1 MPLLSYNNLRQVSAH
16 PSLSIPHDAQFQLPD
31 KVLQFGTGAL
41 LRGLPNYF
49 IEKAN
54 QKGIFNGRIVV
65 VKSTEN
71 GDVSSLQ
78 EQDNLYTL
86 SIRGIKNGQN
96 INENII
102 CSAIS
107 KIIHANAQWSDVLNS
122 AANPSIQ
129 IIISNTTE
137 AGLQY
142 IEETL
147 THEPS
152 VSFPGKLTQCLYHR
166 YVKLGHA
173 PESKIVVLPTE
184 LLTDNGF
191 ILKKIIEKLI
201 LFNDYPKSFGEWLN
215 EKVIF
220 SNTLVDRIVPGK
232 LSEEHQQ
239 MLLEKYG
246 YTDSN
251 AIMCEPYALWA
262 IEGGQEVRDLL
273 SFSSVN
279 EEIKIV
285 PDISQFKELKLRIL
299 NGSHTLLCA
308 KAIAEGFET
317 VYLAMSDPIF
327 RKYAEELIFDEIIP
341 SLPAEIKKEDKL
353 SFAKDVI
360 DRFSNPNIE
369 HKWTS
374 IAVQYPM
381 KLTIRVLPLLKSYLQ
396 TTGISPTKMV
406 ECIREVLHFLL
417 NNEDT
422 PMDNISKTAITKI
435 NLSSSSTEEKVKLL
449 LKEESI
455 WGEGFYILWLDAE
468 AVSSKKEHQF

>member
-1 MPLLSYNNLRQVSAH
+1 MPLLSLKNLRQVSVH

-31 KVLQFGTGAL
+31 KVLQFGTGVL
-41 LRGLPNYF
+41 LRGLPDYF

-54 QKGIFNGRIVV
+54 QKGVFNGRIVV
-65 VKSTEN
+65 VKSTET

-86 SIRGIKNGQN
+86 NIRGIKNGQN
-96 INENII
+96 VDENII

-107 KIIHANAQWSDVLNS
+107 KILHVNTQWSDVLNS

-129 IIISNTTE
+129 IIISNSTE

-142 IEETL
+142 VEEKL
-147 THEPS
+147 TPEPS
-152 VSFPGKLTQCLYHR
+152 ISFPGKLTQCLYHR

-184 LLTDNGF
+184 LLTDNGI
-191 ILKKIIEKLI
+191 ILKNIIEKLI
-201 LFNDYPKSFGEWLN
+201 HFNDYPKSFGDWIN

-262 IEGGQEVRDLL
+262 IEGGQEVHDLL
-273 SFSSVN
+273 TFSSAN
-279 EEIKIV
+279 DEIKIV

-308 KAIAEGFET
+308 KAIAAGFET
-317 VYLAMSDPIF
+317 VYMAMNDPIF
-327 RKYAEELIFDEIIP
+327 RKYAEELIFEEIIP
-341 SLPAEIKKEDKL
+341 SLPKEIKKEDKL

-381 KLTIRVLPLLKSYLQ
+381 KLTIRVLPLLKSYRQ

-406 ECIREVLHFLL
+406 ECIKEILRFLL

-422 PMDNISKTAITKI
+422 PMDNISKAAITKI
-435 NLSSSSTEEKVKLL
+435 NLSSISTEEKVKLL
-449 LKEESI
+449 QKEESI
-455 WGEGFYILWLDAE
+455 WGENFNVL
-468 AVSSKKEHQF
+468 

>member
-1 MPLLSYNNLRQVSAH
+1 MPLLSLSHIEQILEH
-16 PSLSIPHDAQFQLPD
+16 PSLSIPHDAQFELPD
-31 KVLQFGTGAL
+31 KVLQFGTGVL
-41 LRGLPNYF
+41 LRGLPDYF

-54 QKGIFNGRIVV
+54 QKGVFNGRIVV

-71 GDVSSLQ
+71 GDISSFQ

-107 KIIHANAQWSDVLNS
+107 KILHANTQWSEVLHS
-122 AANPSIQ
+122 AANPNIQ

-137 AGLQY
+137 AGLHY
-142 IEETL
+142 LEEKL

-152 VSFPGKLTQCLYHR
+152 ISFPGKLTQCLYHR
-166 YVKLGHA
+166 YIKLGNA

-191 ILKKIIEKLI
+191 ILKHIIEKLI
-201 LFNDYPKSFGEWLN
+201 HFNDYPKSFGEWVN
-215 EKVIF
+215 QMVIF
-220 SNTLVDRIVPGK
+220 SNTLVDRIVPGR
-232 LSEEHQQ
+232 LSNEDQQ
-239 MLLEKYG
+239 ILFEKYG

-262 IEGGQEVRDLL
+262 IEGGQEVHDLL
-273 SFSSVN
+273 TFSTVN

-308 KAIAEGFET
+308 KAITEGFET
-317 VYLAMSDPIF
+317 VFLAMSNPIF
-327 RKYAEELIFDEIIP
+327 RKYAEELIFEEIIP

-381 KLTIRVLPLLKSYLQ
+381 KLTIRVLPLLKSYIQ
-396 TTGISPTKMV
+396 TTGVSPTKMV
-406 ECIREVLHFLL
+406 ECIKEVLHFLL
-417 NNEDT
+417 SNENT
-422 PMDNISKTAITKI
+422 SMDDISKAAINKI
-435 NLSSSSTEEKVKLL
+435 NLSSSSKEEKVKLL
-449 LKEESI
+449 LKEKTI
-455 WGEGFYILWLDAE
+455 WGEDFTQWI
-468 AVSSKKEHQF
+468 KF

>member
-1 MPLLSYNNLRQVSAH
+1 MPLLSLKNVRQVSVH
-16 PSLSIPHDAQFQLPD
+16 PSLSIPRDAQFQLPD
-31 KVLQFGTGAL
+31 KVLQFGTGVL
-41 LRGLPNYF
+41 LRGLPDYF

-54 QKGIFNGRIVV
+54 QKGVFNGRIVV
-65 VKSTEN
+65 VKSTDS
-71 GDVSSLQ
+71 GDVSSFQ

-96 INENII
+96 IDEDII

-107 KIIHANAQWSDVLNS
+107 KILHANSEWSDVLNY

-142 IEETL
+142 VEEKL

-152 VSFPGKLTQCLYHR
+152 ISFPGKLTQCLYHR

-184 LLTDNGF
+184 LLTDNGI
-191 ILKKIIEKLI
+191 ILKNIIEKLI
-201 LFNDYPKSFGEWLN
+201 HFNDYPKSFGDWIN

-232 LSEEHQQ
+232 LSNEAQQ
-239 MLLEKYG
+239 ILFEKYG

-262 IEGGQEVRDLL
+262 IEGGQEVHHLL
-273 SFSSVN
+273 TFSSAN
-279 EEIKIV
+279 DEIKIV

-327 RKYAEELIFDEIIP
+327 KKYAEELIFEEILP
-341 SLPAEIKKEDKL
+341 SLPKDIKNEDKL

-381 KLTIRVLPLLKSYLQ
+381 KLTIRVLPLLKSYIL
-396 TTGISPTKMV
+396 TTGFYPTKMV
-406 ECIREVLHFLL
+406 ECIKEALYFLL

-422 PMDNISKTAITKI
+422 QMDDISKAAINEI

-449 LKEESI
+449 LQQETI
-455 WGEGFYILWLDAE
+455 WGEDFTQWI
-468 AVSSKKEHQF
+468 KF

>member
-1 MPLLSYNNLRQVSAH
+1 
-16 PSLSIPHDAQFQLPD
+16 
-31 KVLQFGTGAL
+31 
-41 LRGLPNYF
+41 LRGLPDYF

-65 VKSTEN
+65 VKSTGN
-71 GDVSSLQ
+71 GDVSSFQ

-107 KIIHANAQWSDVLNS
+107 KILHANTQWSEVLHS
-122 AANPSIQ
+122 AANPRIQ

-137 AGLQY
+137 TGLQY
-142 IEETL
+142 VEEKL

-152 VSFPGKLTQCLYHR
+152 ISFPGKLTQCLYHR
-166 YVKLGHA
+166 YIKLGHA

-191 ILKKIIEKLI
+191 ILKSIIEKLI
-201 LFNDYPKSFGEWLN
+201 LFNDYPKSFGEWVN
-215 EKVIF
+215 QKVIF
-220 SNTLVDRIVPGK
+220 CNTLVDRIVPGR
-232 LSEEHQQ
+232 LSNEDQQ
-239 MLLEKYG
+239 VLLEKYG

-262 IEGGQEVRDLL
+262 IEGGQEVHDLL
-273 SFSSVN
+273 TFSTVN

-308 KAIAEGFET
+308 KAITEGFDT

-327 RKYAEELIFDEIIP
+327 RKYAEELIFEEIIP

-381 KLTIRVLPLLKSYLQ
+381 KLTIRVLPLLKSYIQ
-396 TTGISPTKMV
+396 ATGVSPTKMV
-406 ECIREVLHFLL
+406 ECIKEVLHFLL
-417 NNEDT
+417 SNENT
-422 PMDNISKTAITKI
+422 SMDDISKDAINKI
-435 NLSSSSTEEKVKLL
+435 NLSSSSTEEKVKNL
-449 LKEESI
+449 LKDKTI
-455 WGEGFYILWLDAE
+455 WGEDFTQWI
-468 AVSSKKEHQF
+468 KF

>member
-1 MPLLSYNNLRQVSAH
+1 MSVLSVASLKDIKKN
-16 PSLSIPHDAQFQLPD
+16 PTLSIPQSAQFQLSE
-31 KVLQFGTGAL
+31 KVLQFGTGVL
-41 LRGLPNYF
+41 LRGLTDYF

-54 QKGIFNGRIVV
+54 NQGVFNGRIVV

-71 GDVSSLQ
+71 GDISAF
-78 EQDNLYTL
+78 ENQDYLYTL
-86 SIRGIKNGQN
+86 QIRGIKNGE
-96 INENII
+96 IVEEDMI

-107 KIIHANAQWSDVLNS
+107 KILHANTQWSDVLS
-122 AANPSIQ
+122 YAANPSIQ

-142 IEETL
+142 VEEKL

-152 VSFPGKLTQCLYHR
+152 ISFPGKLTQCLYHR

-184 LLTDNGF
+184 LLTDNGI

-201 LFNDYPKSFGEWLN
+201 HFNDYPKSFGDWVN
-215 EKVIF
+215 QKVIF

-232 LSEEHQQ
+232 LSDEQQ
-239 MLLEKYG
+239 QILFEKYG
-246 YTDSN
+246 YTDLN

-262 IEGGQEVRDLL
+262 IEGGQEVHDLL
-273 SFSSVN
+273 TFSTVN

-327 RKYAEELIFDEIIP
+327 KKYAEELIFEEIIP
-341 SLPAEIKKEDKL
+341 SLSEEIKREDKL
-353 SFAKDVI
+353 AFARDVI
-360 DRFSNPNIE
+360 DRFSNGNIE
-369 HKWTS
+369 HKWKS

-381 KLTIRVLPLLKSYLQ
+381 KLIIRILPLLKSYIKAKGKTPMKMEACIHEIMRFLVSKEEIQ
-396 TTGISPTKMV
+396 MDEISKLAIQQIHLKGISA
-406 ECIREVLHFLL
+406 
-417 NNEDT
+417 NE
-422 PMDNISKTAITKI
+422 KIT
-435 NLSSSSTEEKVKLL
+435 LL
-449 LKEESI
+449 LKEEII
-455 WGEGFYILWLDAE
+455 WGDDLTKWI
-468 AVSSKKEHQF
+468 KI

>member
-1 MPLLSYNNLRQVSAH
+1 MPILSLSHIKQVSAD

-31 KVLQFGTGAL
+31 KVLQFGTGVL
-41 LRGLPNYF
+41 LRGLPDYF

-54 QKGIFNGRIVV
+54 QKGIFNGRIIV
-65 VKSTEN
+65 VKSTGN
-71 GDVSSLQ
+71 GDVSSFQ

-107 KIIHANAQWSDVLNS
+107 KILQANTQWSDILNY

-142 IEETL
+142 VEEKL

-152 VSFPGKLTQCLYHR
+152 LSFPGKLTQCLYHR
-166 YVKLGHA
+166 YIKLGHA

-191 ILKKIIEKLI
+191 ILKSIIEKLI
-201 LFNDYPKSFGEWLN
+201 HFNNYPISFGEWIN
-215 EKVIF
+215 QKVIF
-220 SNTLVDRIVPGK
+220 CNTLVDRIVPGK
-232 LSEEHQQ
+232 LSNEHQQ
-239 MLLEKYG
+239 ILLEKYG

-262 IEGGQEVRDLL
+262 IESGQEVNELL
-273 SFSSVN
+273 TFSTVN

-317 VYLAMSDPIF
+317 VFLAMNNPMF
-327 RKYAEELIFDEIIP
+327 RKYAEELIFEEIIP
-341 SLPAEIKKEDKL
+341 SLPAEIKNEDKV

-360 DRFSNPNIE
+360 DRFSNPNIA

-381 KLTIRVLPLLKSYLQ
+381 KLNFRVLPLLKSYTQ
-396 TTGISPTKMV
+396 TTGISPKKMV
-406 ECIREVLHFLL
+406 ECIKEVLHFLL

-422 PMDNISKTAITKI
+422 PMDDISKAAIKKI
-435 NLSSSSTEEKVKLL
+435 NLSSSSIEEKVKLL
-449 LKEESI
+449 LQQETI
-455 WGEGFYILWLDAE
+455 WGEDFYVL
-468 AVSSKKEHQF
+468 

>member
-1 MPLLSYNNLRQVSAH
+1 MPLLSLSHIKQVSAH

-31 KVLQFGTGAL
+31 KVLQFGTGVL
-41 LRGLPNYF
+41 LRGLPDYF

-65 VKSTEN
+65 VKSTGN
-71 GDVSSLQ
+71 GDVSSFQ

-96 INENII
+96 VNENII

-107 KIIHANAQWSDVLNS
+107 KILHANTQWSDVLNS
-122 AANPSIQ
+122 AADPSIQ

-142 IEETL
+142 VEEKL
-147 THEPS
+147 THVPS
-152 VSFPGKLTQCLYHR
+152 LSFPGKLTQCLYHR
-166 YVKLGHA
+166 FIKLGHA

-191 ILKKIIEKLI
+191 LLKQIIEKLI
-201 LFNDYPKSFGEWLN
+201 HFNDYPKSFGEWVN
-215 EKVIF
+215 QKVIF
-220 SNTLVDRIVPGK
+220 CNTLVDRIVPGK
-232 LSEEHQQ
+232 LSNEHQQ
-239 MLLEKYG
+239 ILLEKYG

-317 VYLAMSDPIF
+317 VFLAMSNPIF
-327 RKYAEELIFDEIIP
+327 RKYAEELIFEEIIP

-381 KLTIRVLPLLKSYLQ
+381 KLTIRVLPLLKLYAQ
-396 TTGISPTKMV
+396 NTGVSPTKMV
-406 ECIREVLHFLL
+406 ECIKEVLHFLL
-417 NNEDT
+417 SNENT
-422 PMDNISKTAITKI
+422 PMDDISKAAINKI
-435 NLSSSSTEEKVKLL
+435 NLSSSSTEEKVKNL
-449 LKEESI
+449 LKEKTM
-455 WGEGFYILWLDAE
+455 WGEDLTQWIKF
-468 AVSSKKEHQF
+468 

>member
-1 MPLLSYNNLRQVSAH
+1 MPLLSLSHIKQVSAH

-31 KVLQFGTGAL
+31 KVLQFGTGVL
-41 LRGLPNYF
+41 LRGLPDYF

-65 VKSTEN
+65 VKSTVN
-71 GDVSSLQ
+71 GDVSSFQ

-96 INENII
+96 VNENII

-107 KIIHANAQWSDVLNS
+107 KILHANTQWSDVLNS
-122 AANPSIQ
+122 AADPSIQ

-142 IEETL
+142 VEEKL
-147 THEPS
+147 THVPS
-152 VSFPGKLTQCLYHR
+152 LSFPGKLTQCLYHR
-166 YVKLGHA
+166 FIKLGHA

-191 ILKKIIEKLI
+191 LLKQIIEKLI
-201 LFNDYPKSFGEWLN
+201 HFNDYPKSFGEWVN
-215 EKVIF
+215 QKVIF
-220 SNTLVDRIVPGK
+220 CNTLVDRIVPGK
-232 LSEEHQQ
+232 LSNEHQQ
-239 MLLEKYG
+239 ILLEKYG

-317 VYLAMSDPIF
+317 VFLAMSNPIF
-327 RKYAEELIFDEIIP
+327 RKYAEELIFEEIIP

-381 KLTIRVLPLLKSYLQ
+381 KLTIRVLPLLKLYAQ
-396 TTGISPTKMV
+396 NTGVSPTKMV
-406 ECIREVLHFLL
+406 ECIKEVLHFLL
-417 NNEDT
+417 SNENT
-422 PMDNISKTAITKI
+422 PMDDISKAAINKI
-435 NLSSSSTEEKVKLL
+435 NLSSSSTEEKVKNLL
-449 LKEESI
+449 MEKTM
-455 WGEGFYILWLDAE
+455 WGEDFTQWI
-468 AVSSKKEHQF
+468 KF

>member
-1 MPLLSYNNLRQVSAH
+1 MPLLSLKNVRQVSVH

-31 KVLQFGTGAL
+31 KVLQFGTGVL
-41 LRGLPNYF
+41 LRGLPDYF

-54 QKGIFNGRIVV
+54 QKGVFNGRIVV
-65 VKSTEN
+65 VKSTDT
-71 GDVSSLQ
+71 GDVSSFQ

-96 INENII
+96 IDKDII

-107 KIIHANAQWSDVLNS
+107 KIILANTHWSEVLNY

-137 AGLQY
+137 AGLRY
-142 IEETL
+142 IEEKL

-152 VSFPGKLTQCLYHR
+152 ISFPGKLTQCLYHR
-166 YVKLGHA
+166 YVKLGHS

-184 LLTDNGF
+184 LLTDNGI

-201 LFNDYPKSFGEWLN
+201 HFNDYPRSFGDWIN

-220 SNTLVDRIVPGK
+220 CNTLVDRIVPGK
-232 LSEEHQQ
+232 LSNEAQQ
-239 MLLEKYG
+239 ILFEKYG

-262 IEGGQEVRDLL
+262 IEGGQEVHDLL
-273 SFSSVN
+273 TFSGAN
-279 EEIKIV
+279 DEIKIV

-327 RKYAEELIFDEIIP
+327 RNYAEELIFEEILP
-341 SLPAEIKKEDKL
+341 SLPKDIKKEDKL

-381 KLTIRVLPLLKSYLQ
+381 KLTIRVLPLLKSYRQ
-396 TTGISPTKMV
+396 TAGISPTKMV
-406 ECIREVLHFLL
+406 ECIKEALYFLL

-422 PMDNISKTAITKI
+422 QMDDISKAAIKKI
-435 NLSSSSTEEKVKLL
+435 NLSSSSIEEKVKLL
-449 LKEESI
+449 LQQETI
-455 WGEGFYILWLDAE
+455 WGEDFYVL
-468 AVSSKKEHQF
+468 

>member
-1 MPLLSYNNLRQVSAH
+1 MPILSLSHIKQVSAD
-16 PSLSIPHDAQFQLPD
+16 PYLSIPHDAQFQLPD
-31 KVLQFGTGAL
+31 KVLQFGTGVL
-41 LRGLPNYF
+41 LRGLPDYF

-65 VKSTEN
+65 VKSTGN
-71 GDVSSLQ
+71 GDVSSFQ

-107 KIIHANAQWSDVLNS
+107 KILQANTQWSDILNY

-142 IEETL
+142 VEEKL

-152 VSFPGKLTQCLYHR
+152 LSFPGKLTQCLYHR
-166 YVKLGHA
+166 YIKLGHA

-191 ILKKIIEKLI
+191 ILKSIIEKLI
-201 LFNDYPKSFGEWLN
+201 HFNNYPISFGEWIN
-215 EKVIF
+215 QKVIF
-220 SNTLVDRIVPGK
+220 CNTLVDRIVPGK
-232 LSEEHQQ
+232 LSNEHQQ
-239 MLLEKYG
+239 ILLEKYG

-262 IEGGQEVRDLL
+262 IEGGQEVNELL
-273 SFSSVN
+273 TFSTVN

-317 VYLAMSDPIF
+317 VFLAMNNPMF
-327 RKYAEELIFDEIIP
+327 RKYAEELIFEEIIP
-341 SLPAEIKKEDKL
+341 SLPAVIKNENKV

-360 DRFSNPNIE
+360 DRFSNPNIA

-381 KLTIRVLPLLKSYLQ
+381 KLNIRVLPLLKSYIQ
-396 TTGISPTKMV
+396 TTGISPKKMV
-406 ECIREVLHFLL
+406 ECIKEVLHFLL

-422 PMDNISKTAITKI
+422 PMDDISKAAINKI
-435 NLSSSSTEEKVKLL
+435 NLSSFSMEEKVKLL
-449 LKEESI
+449 VKEEMI
-455 WGEGFYILWLDAE
+455 WGEDLTQWIEF
-468 AVSSKKEHQF
+468 

>member
-1 MPLLSYNNLRQVSAH
+1 MPLLSLKNVRQVSVH
-16 PSLSIPHDAQFQLPD
+16 PSLSIPRDAQFQLPD
-31 KVLQFGTGAL
+31 KVLQFGTGVL
-41 LRGLPNYF
+41 LRGLPDYF

-54 QKGIFNGRIVV
+54 QKGVFNGRIVV
-65 VKSTEN
+65 VKSTDS
-71 GDVSSLQ
+71 GDVSSFQ

-96 INENII
+96 IDEDII

-107 KIIHANAQWSDVLNS
+107 KILHANSEWSDVLNY

-142 IEETL
+142 VEEKL

-152 VSFPGKLTQCLYHR
+152 ISFPGKLTQCLYHR

-173 PESKIVVLPTE
+173 PESKIVILPTE
-184 LLTDNGF
+184 LLTDNGI

-201 LFNDYPKSFGEWLN
+201 HFNDYPKSFGDWIN

-232 LSEEHQQ
+232 LSNEAQQ
-239 MLLEKYG
+239 ILFEKYG

-262 IEGGQEVRDLL
+262 IEGGQEVHDLL
-273 SFSSVN
+273 TFSTAN
-279 EEIKIV
+279 DEIKIV

-327 RKYAEELIFDEIIP
+327 KRYAEELIFEEILP
-341 SLPAEIKKEDKL
+341 SLPKDIKNEDKL

-381 KLTIRVLPLLKSYLQ
+381 KLTIRVLPLLKSYRQ
-396 TTGISPTKMV
+396 ATGISPTKMV
-406 ECIREVLHFLL
+406 ECIKEALYFLL

-422 PMDNISKTAITKI
+422 PMDDISKAAINEI
-435 NLSSSSTEEKVKLL
+435 NLSSSSTEEKVKFLL
-449 LKEESI
+449 QQESI
-455 WGEGFYILWLDAE
+455 WGEDFTQWI
-468 AVSSKKEHQF
+468 KF

>member
-1 MPLLSYNNLRQVSAH
+1 MPHLSLSHIKQVSAH

-31 KVLQFGTGAL
+31 KVLQFGTGVL
-41 LRGLPNYF
+41 LRGLPDCF

-65 VKSTEN
+65 VKSTGN
-71 GDVSSLQ
+71 GDVSSFQ

-96 INENII
+96 VNENII

-107 KIIHANAQWSDVLNS
+107 KILHANTQWSDVLNS
-122 AANPSIQ
+122 AADPSIQ

-142 IEETL
+142 VEEKL
-147 THEPS
+147 THVPS
-152 VSFPGKLTQCLYHR
+152 LSFPGKLTQCLYHR
-166 YVKLGHA
+166 FIKLGHA

-191 ILKKIIEKLI
+191 LLKHIIEKLI
-201 LFNDYPKSFGEWLN
+201 HFNDYPKSFGEWVN
-215 EKVIF
+215 QKVIF
-220 SNTLVDRIVPGK
+220 CNTLVDRIVPGK
-232 LSEEHQQ
+232 LSNEHQQ
-239 MLLEKYG
+239 ILLEKYG

-273 SFSSVN
+273 SFSTVN

-317 VYLAMSDPIF
+317 VFLAMSNPIF
-327 RKYAEELIFDEIIP
+327 RKYAEELIFEEIIP

-381 KLTIRVLPLLKSYLQ
+381 KLTIRVLPLLKLYAQ
-396 TTGISPTKMV
+396 NTGVSPTKMV
-406 ECIREVLHFLL
+406 ECIKEVLHFLL
-417 NNEDT
+417 SNENT
-422 PMDNISKTAITKI
+422 PMDDISKAAINKI
-435 NLSSSSTEEKVKLL
+435 NLSSSSTEEKVKNL
-449 LKEESI
+449 LKEKTM
-455 WGEGFYILWLDAE
+455 WGEDLTQWIKF
-468 AVSSKKEHQF
+468 

>member
-1 MPLLSYNNLRQVSAH
+1 MSLLSLKNVRQVSVH
-16 PSLSIPHDAQFQLPD
+16 PSLSIPLDAQFQLPD
-31 KVLQFGTGAL
+31 KVLQFGTGVL
-41 LRGLPNYF
+41 LRGLPDYF

-54 QKGIFNGRIVV
+54 QKGVFNGRIVV
-65 VKSTEN
+65 VKSTET
-71 GDVSSLQ
+71 GDVSSFQ

-96 INENII
+96 IDEDII

-107 KIIHANAQWSDVLNS
+107 KILHANSEWSDVLNY

-142 IEETL
+142 VEEKL

-152 VSFPGKLTQCLYHR
+152 ISFPGKLTQCLYHR
-166 YVKLGHA
+166 YVKLGHSS
-173 PESKIVVLPTE
+173 ESKIVILPTE
-184 LLTDNGF
+184 LLTDNGI

-201 LFNDYPKSFGEWLN
+201 HFNDYPKSFGEWVN

-232 LSEEHQQ
+232 LSNEAQQ
-239 MLLEKYG
+239 ILFEKYG

-262 IEGGQEVRDLL
+262 IEGGQEVHDLL
-273 SFSSVN
+273 TFSSAN
-279 EEIKIV
+279 DEIKIV

-317 VYLAMSDPIF
+317 VYLAMSDRIF
-327 RKYAEELIFDEIIP
+327 RKYAEELIFEEIIP
-341 SLPAEIKKEDKL
+341 SLSKDIKKEDKL
-353 SFAKDVI
+353 SFARDVI

-381 KLTIRVLPLLKSYLQ
+381 KLTIRVLPLLKSYRQ

-406 ECIREVLHFLL
+406 ECIKEVLRFLL

-422 PMDNISKTAITKI
+422 PMDDISKATINKI
-435 NLSSSSTEEKVKLL
+435 NLSSSLTEEKVKLL
-449 LKEESI
+449 LQQESI
-455 WGEGFYILWLDAE
+455 WGEDFTQWIT
-468 AVSSKKEHQF
+468 F

>member
-1 MPLLSYNNLRQVSAH
+1 MPLLSLKNVRQVSVH
-16 PSLSIPHDAQFQLPD
+16 PSLSIPRDAQFQLPD
-31 KVLQFGTGAL
+31 KVLQFGTGVL
-41 LRGLPNYF
+41 LRGLPDYF

-54 QKGIFNGRIVV
+54 QKGVFNGRIVV
-65 VKSTEN
+65 VKSTDS
-71 GDVSSLQ
+71 GDVSSFQ

-96 INENII
+96 IDEDII

-107 KIIHANAQWSDVLNS
+107 KILHANSEWSDVLNY

-142 IEETL
+142 VEEKL

-152 VSFPGKLTQCLYHR
+152 ISFPGKLTQCLYHR

-184 LLTDNGF
+184 LLTNNGI
-191 ILKKIIEKLI
+191 ILKNIIEKLI
-201 LFNDYPKSFGEWLN
+201 HFNDYPKSFGDWIN

-232 LSEEHQQ
+232 LSNEAQQ
-239 MLLEKYG
+239 ILFEKYG

-262 IEGGQEVRDLL
+262 IEGGQEVHDLL
-273 SFSSVN
+273 TFSTAN
-279 EEIKIV
+279 DEIKIV

-327 RKYAEELIFDEIIP
+327 KRYAEELIFEEILP
-341 SLPAEIKKEDKL
+341 SLPKDIKNEDKL

-374 IAVQYPM
+374 IAAQYPM
-381 KLTIRVLPLLKSYLQ
+381 KLTIRVLPLLKSYRQ
-396 TTGISPTKMV
+396 ATGISPTKMV
-406 ECIREVLHFLL
+406 ECIKEALYFLL

-422 PMDNISKTAITKI
+422 PMDDISKAAINKI

-449 LKEESI
+449 LQQESI
-455 WGEGFYILWLDAE
+455 WGEDFYVL
-468 AVSSKKEHQF
+468 

>member
-1 MPLLSYNNLRQVSAH
+1 MPLLSFSHIKQVSAH

-31 KVLQFGTGAL
+31 KVLQFGTGVL
-41 LRGLPNYF
+41 LRGLPDYF

-65 VKSTEN
+65 VKSTGN
-71 GDVSSLQ
+71 GDVSSFQ

-96 INENII
+96 VNENII

-107 KIIHANAQWSDVLNS
+107 KILHANTQWSDVLNS
-122 AANPSIQ
+122 AADPSIQ

-142 IEETL
+142 VEEKL
-147 THEPS
+147 THVPS
-152 VSFPGKLTQCLYHR
+152 LSFPGKLTQCLYHR
-166 YVKLGHA
+166 FIKLGHA

-191 ILKKIIEKLI
+191 LLKHIIEKLI
-201 LFNDYPKSFGEWLN
+201 HFNDYPKSFGEWVN
-215 EKVIF
+215 QKVIF
-220 SNTLVDRIVPGK
+220 CNTLVDRIVPGK
-232 LSEEHQQ
+232 LSNEDQQ
-239 MLLEKYG
+239 IHLEKYG
-246 YTDSN
+246 YTDPN

-262 IEGGQEVRDLL
+262 IEGGQEVHDLL
-273 SFSSVN
+273 TFSTVN

-317 VYLAMSDPIF
+317 VFLAMSNPIF
-327 RKYAEELIFDEIIP
+327 RKYAEELIFEEIIP
-341 SLPAEIKKEDKL
+341 SLPAEIKKADKL

-381 KLTIRVLPLLKSYLQ
+381 KLTIRVLPLLKSYAQ
-396 TTGISPTKMV
+396 NTDVSPTKMV
-406 ECIREVLHFLL
+406 ECIKEVLHFLL
-417 NNEDT
+417 SNENT
-422 PMDNISKTAITKI
+422 PMDDISKAAINKI
-435 NLSSSSTEEKVKLL
+435 NLLSSSTEEKVKNL
-449 LKEESI
+449 LKEKTI
-455 WGEGFYILWLDAE
+455 WGEDFTQWI
-468 AVSSKKEHQF
+468 KF

>member
-1 MPLLSYNNLRQVSAH
+1 MPLLSLSHIEQILVH

-31 KVLQFGTGAL
+31 KVLQFGTGVL
-41 LRGLPNYF
+41 LRGLPDYF

-54 QKGIFNGRIVV
+54 QKGTFNGRIVV

-71 GDVSSLQ
+71 GDISSFQ

-107 KIIHANAQWSDVLNS
+107 KILHANTQWSEVLHS
-122 AANPSIQ
+122 AANPRIQ

-142 IEETL
+142 VEEKL

-152 VSFPGKLTQCLYHR
+152 ISFPGKLTQCLYHR
-166 YVKLGHA
+166 YIKLGHA

-191 ILKKIIEKLI
+191 ILKSIIEKLI
-201 LFNDYPKSFGEWLN
+201 LFNDYPKSFGEWVN
-215 EKVIF
+215 QKVIF
-220 SNTLVDRIVPGK
+220 SNTLVDRIVPGR
-232 LSEEHQQ
+232 LSNEDQQ
-239 MLLEKYG
+239 VLLEKYG

-262 IEGGQEVRDLL
+262 IEGGQEVHDLL
-273 SFSSVN
+273 TFSAVN

-308 KAIAEGFET
+308 KAITEGFDT

-327 RKYAEELIFDEIIP
+327 RKYAEELIFEEIIP
-341 SLPAEIKKEDKL
+341 SLPSEIKKEDKL

-381 KLTIRVLPLLKSYLQ
+381 KLTIRVLPLLKSYIQ
-396 TTGISPTKMV
+396 TTGVSPTKMV
-406 ECIREVLHFLL
+406 ECIKEVLHFLL
-417 NNEDT
+417 NNENT
-422 PMDNISKTAITKI
+422 PLDDISKAAINKI
-435 NLSSSSTEEKVKLL
+435 NLPSSSTEEKVKLL
-449 LKEESI
+449 LKDKTI
-455 WGEGFYILWLDAE
+455 WGEELSQWIKF
-468 AVSSKKEHQF
+468 

>member
-1 MPLLSYNNLRQVSAH
+1 MPLLSLKNVRQVSVH
-16 PSLSIPHDAQFQLPD
+16 PSLSIPHEAQFQLPD
-31 KVLQFGTGAL
+31 KVLQFGTGVL
-41 LRGLPNYF
+41 LRGLPDYF

-54 QKGIFNGRIVV
+54 QKGVFNGRIVV
-65 VKSTEN
+65 VKSTDN

-78 EQDNLYTL
+78 KQDNLYTL
-86 SIRGIKNGQN
+86 SIRGIKNGQ
-96 INENII
+96 IVNEHII

-107 KIIHANAQWSDVLNS
+107 KILHANSQWSDVLNY
-122 AANPSIQ
+122 AANPGIQ
-129 IIISNTTE
+129 VIISNTTE

-142 IEETL
+142 IEEKL

-152 VSFPGKLTQCLYHR
+152 ISFPGKLTQCLYHR
-166 YVKLGHA
+166 YIKLGHA

-201 LFNDYPKSFGEWLN
+201 HFNDYPKSFGEWLN

-232 LSEEHQQ
+232 LSDEQKQ
-239 MLLEKYG
+239 NLLEKYG
-246 YTDSN
+246 YTDSH

-273 SFSSVN
+273 TFSSVN

-341 SLPAEIKKEDKL
+341 SLPAEIKKDDKL
-353 SFAKDVI
+353 SFAKDVL
-360 DRFSNPNIE
+360 DRFSNQNIA

-374 IAVQYPM
+374 IAVHYPM
-381 KLTIRVLPLLKSYLQ
+381 KLTIRVLPLLKSY
-396 TTGISPTKMV
+396 THTMGNPPSKMV
-406 ECIREVLHFLL
+406 ECINEILYFLL

-422 PMDNISKTAITKI
+422 QMDDISKAAINKI
-435 NLSSSSTEEKVKLL
+435 KMSPPSVEEKVTLL
-449 LKEESI
+449 LKEETI
-455 WGEGFYILWLDAE
+455 WGEDLTPWIKF
-468 AVSSKKEHQF
+468 

>member
-1 MPLLSYNNLRQVSAH
+1 MPVLSLSHIEQISAH
-16 PSLSIPHDAQFQLPD
+16 PSLSIPHNAQFQLPD
-31 KVLQFGTGAL
+31 KVLQFGTGVL
-41 LRGLPNYF
+41 LRGLPDYF

-54 QKGIFNGRIVV
+54 QKGVFNGRIVV

-71 GDVSSLQ
+71 GDISSFQ

-107 KIIHANAQWSDVLNS
+107 KILHANTQWSEVLHS

-142 IEETL
+142 VEEKL

-152 VSFPGKLTQCLYHR
+152 ISFPGKLTQCLYHR
-166 YVKLGHA
+166 YIKLGHA

-191 ILKKIIEKLI
+191 LLKSIIEKLI
-201 LFNDYPKSFGEWLN
+201 HFNNYPKSFGEWIN
-215 EKVIF
+215 QKVIF
-220 SNTLVDRIVPGK
+220 CNTLVDRIVPGK
-232 LSEEHQQ
+232 LSNEHQQ
-239 MLLEKYG
+239 ILLEKYG

-262 IEGGQEVRDLL
+262 IEGGQEVHDLL
-273 SFSSVN
+273 TFSTVN

-308 KAIAEGFET
+308 KAITEGFDT

-327 RKYAEELIFDEIIP
+327 RKYAEELIFEEIIP

-374 IAVQYPM
+374 VAVQYPM
-381 KLTIRVLPLLKSYLQ
+381 KLTIRVLPLLKSYIQ
-396 TTGISPTKMV
+396 TTGVYPTKMV
-406 ECIREVLHFLL
+406 ECIKEVLHFLL
-417 NNEDT
+417 KNE
-422 PMDNISKTAITKI
+422 NISMDDISKAAINKI
-435 NLSSSSTEEKVKLL
+435 NLSSSSTEEKVKNL
-449 LKEESI
+449 LKDKTI
-455 WGEGFYILWLDAE
+455 WGEDFTQWI
-468 AVSSKKEHQF
+468 KF

>member
-1 MPLLSYNNLRQVSAH
+1 MPLLSLKNVRQVPVH
-16 PSLSIPHDAQFQLPD
+16 PSLSIPRDAQFQLPD
-31 KVLQFGTGAL
+31 KVLQFGTGVL
-41 LRGLPNYF
+41 LRGLPDYF

-54 QKGIFNGRIVV
+54 QKGVFNGRIVV
-65 VKSTEN
+65 VKSTDS
-71 GDVSSLQ
+71 GDVSSFQ

-86 SIRGIKNGQN
+86 SIRGIKNGQK
-96 INENII
+96 IDENII

-107 KIIHANAQWSDVLNS
+107 KILHANSEWSDVLNY

-142 IEETL
+142 VEEKL

-152 VSFPGKLTQCLYHR
+152 ISFPGKLTQCLYHR

-184 LLTDNGF
+184 LLTDNGI
-191 ILKKIIEKLI
+191 ILKNIIEKLI
-201 LFNDYPKSFGEWLN
+201 HFNDYPKSFGDWIN

-232 LSEEHQQ
+232 LSSKAQQ
-239 MLLEKYG
+239 ILFEKYG

-262 IEGGQEVRDLL
+262 IEGGQEVHDLL
-273 SFSSVN
+273 TFSTAN
-279 EEIKIV
+279 DEIKIV

-317 VYLAMSDPIF
+317 VYLAMSDRIF
-327 RKYAEELIFDEIIP
+327 RKYAEELIFEEIIP
-341 SLPAEIKKEDKL
+341 SLSKDIKKEDKL
-353 SFAKDVI
+353 SFARDVI

-381 KLTIRVLPLLKSYLQ
+381 KLKIRVLPLLKSYRQ

-406 ECIREVLHFLL
+406 ECIKEILRFLL

-422 PMDNISKTAITKI
+422 PMDDISKATINKI
-435 NLSSSSTEEKVKLL
+435 NLSSSLTEEKVKFLL
-449 LKEESI
+449 QQESI
-455 WGEGFYILWLDAE
+455 WGEDFTQWIT
-468 AVSSKKEHQF
+468 F

>member
-1 MPLLSYNNLRQVSAH
+1 MPLLSLSHIKQVSAH

-31 KVLQFGTGAL
+31 KVLQFGTGVL
-41 LRGLPNYF
+41 LRGLPDYF

-65 VKSTEN
+65 VKSTVN
-71 GDVSSLQ
+71 GDVSSFQ

-96 INENII
+96 VNENII

-107 KIIHANAQWSDVLNS
+107 KILHANTQWSDVLNS
-122 AANPSIQ
+122 AADPSIQ

-142 IEETL
+142 VEEKL
-147 THEPS
+147 THVPS
-152 VSFPGKLTQCLYHR
+152 LSFPGKLTQCLYHR
-166 YVKLGHA
+166 FIKLGHA

-191 ILKKIIEKLI
+191 LLKQIIEKLI
-201 LFNDYPKSFGEWLN
+201 HFNDYPKSFGEWVN
-215 EKVIF
+215 QKVIF
-220 SNTLVDRIVPGK
+220 CNTLVDRIVPGK
-232 LSEEHQQ
+232 LSNEHQQ
-239 MLLEKYG
+239 ILLEKYG

-317 VYLAMSDPIF
+317 VFLAMSNPIF
-327 RKYAEELIFDEIIP
+327 RKYAEELIFEEIIP

-381 KLTIRVLPLLKSYLQ
+381 KLTIRVLPLLKLYAQ
-396 TTGISPTKMV
+396 NTGVSPTKMV
-406 ECIREVLHFLL
+406 ECIKEVLHFLL
-417 NNEDT
+417 SNENT
-422 PMDNISKTAITKI
+422 PMDDISKAAINKI
-435 NLSSSSTEEKVKLL
+435 NLSSSSTEEKVKNL
-449 LKEESI
+449 LKEKTM
-455 WGEGFYILWLDAE
+455 WGEDLTQWIKF
-468 AVSSKKEHQF
+468 

>member
-1 MPLLSYNNLRQVSAH
+1 
-16 PSLSIPHDAQFQLPD
+16 
-31 KVLQFGTGAL
+31 VLQFGTGVL
-41 LRGLPNYF
+41 LRGLPDYF

-65 VKSTEN
+65 VKSTGN
-71 GDVSSLQ
+71 GDVSSFQ

-107 KIIHANAQWSDVLNS
+107 KILHANTQWSEVLHS
-122 AANPSIQ
+122 AANPRIQ

-142 IEETL
+142 VDEKL

-152 VSFPGKLTQCLYHR
+152 ISFPGKLTQCLYHR
-166 YVKLGHA
+166 YIKLGHA

-191 ILKKIIEKLI
+191 ILKSIIEKLI
-201 LFNDYPKSFGEWLN
+201 LFNDYPKSFGEWVN
-215 EKVIF
+215 QKVIF
-220 SNTLVDRIVPGK
+220 CNTLVDRIVPGR
-232 LSEEHQQ
+232 LSNEDQQ
-239 MLLEKYG
+239 VLLEKYG

-251 AIMCEPYALWA
+251 AIMCEPYALCA
-262 IEGGQEVRDLL
+262 IEGGQGVHDLL
-273 SFSSVN
+273 TFSTVN

-308 KAIAEGFET
+308 KAITEGFDT

-327 RKYAEELIFDEIIP
+327 RKYAEELIFEEIIP

-381 KLTIRVLPLLKSYLQ
+381 KLTIRVLPLLKSYIQ
-396 TTGISPTKMV
+396 ATGVSSTKMV
-406 ECIREVLHFLL
+406 ECIKEVLHLL
-417 NNEDT
+417 LKNE
-422 PMDNISKTAITKI
+422 NISMDDISKAAINKI
-435 NLSSSSTEEKVKLL
+435 NLSSSSAEEKVKNL
-449 LKEESI
+449 LKDKTI
-455 WGEGFYILWLDAE
+455 WGEDFTQWI
-468 AVSSKKEHQF
+468 KF

>member
-1 MPLLSYNNLRQVSAH
+1 MPLLSLSHIKQVSAH

-31 KVLQFGTGAL
+31 KVLQFGTGVL
-41 LRGLPNYF
+41 LRGLPDYF

-65 VKSTEN
+65 VKSTGN
-71 GDVSSLQ
+71 GDVSSFQ

-107 KIIHANAQWSDVLNS
+107 KILHANTQWSEVLHS
-122 AANPSIQ
+122 AANPRIQ

-142 IEETL
+142 VDEKL

-152 VSFPGKLTQCLYHR
+152 ISFPGKLTQCLYHR
-166 YVKLGHA
+166 YIKLGHA

-191 ILKKIIEKLI
+191 ILKSIIEKLI
-201 LFNDYPKSFGEWLN
+201 LFNDYPKSFGEWVN
-215 EKVIF
+215 QKVIF
-220 SNTLVDRIVPGK
+220 CNTLVDRIVPGR
-232 LSEEHQQ
+232 LSNEDQQ
-239 MLLEKYG
+239 VLLEKYG

-262 IEGGQEVRDLL
+262 IEGGQEVHDLL
-273 SFSSVN
+273 TFSTVN

-308 KAIAEGFET
+308 KAITEGFDT

-327 RKYAEELIFDEIIP
+327 RKYAEELIFEEIIP

-381 KLTIRVLPLLKSYLQ
+381 KLTIRVLPLLKSYIQ
-396 TTGISPTKMV
+396 ATGVSPTKMV
-406 ECIREVLHFLL
+406 ECIKEVLHFLL
-417 NNEDT
+417 NNENT
-422 PMDNISKTAITKI
+422 PMDDISKASINKI
-435 NLSSSSTEEKVKLL
+435 NLSSFSADEKVKLL
-449 LKEESI
+449 LKEKTI
-455 WGEGFYILWLDAE
+455 WGEDFTQWIK
-468 AVSSKKEHQF
+468 S

>member
-1 MPLLSYNNLRQVSAH
+1 MPLLSLKNVRQVSVH
-16 PSLSIPHDAQFQLPD
+16 PSLSIPRDAQFQLPD
-31 KVLQFGTGAL
+31 KVLQFGTGVL
-41 LRGLPNYF
+41 LRGLPDYF

-54 QKGIFNGRIVV
+54 QKGVFNGRIVV
-65 VKSTEN
+65 VKSTDS
-71 GDVSSLQ
+71 GDVSSFQ

-96 INENII
+96 IDEDII

-107 KIIHANAQWSDVLNS
+107 KILHANSEWSDVLNY

-142 IEETL
+142 VEEKL

-152 VSFPGKLTQCLYHR
+152 ISFPGKLTQCLYHR

-184 LLTDNGF
+184 LLTNNGI
-191 ILKKIIEKLI
+191 ILKNIIEKLI
-201 LFNDYPKSFGEWLN
+201 HFNDYPKSFGDWIN

-232 LSEEHQQ
+232 LSNEAQQ
-239 MLLEKYG
+239 ILFEKYG

-262 IEGGQEVRDLL
+262 IEGGQEVHDLL
-273 SFSSVN
+273 TFSTAN
-279 EEIKIV
+279 DEIKIV

-327 RKYAEELIFDEIIP
+327 RKYAKELIFEEILP
-341 SLPAEIKKEDKL
+341 SLPKDIKNEDKL

-381 KLTIRVLPLLKSYLQ
+381 KLTIRVLPLLKSYRQ
-396 TTGISPTKMV
+396 ATGISPTKMV
-406 ECIREVLHFLL
+406 ECIKEALYFLL

-422 PMDNISKTAITKI
+422 PMDDISKAAINKI

-449 LKEESI
+449 LQHETI
-455 WGEGFYILWLDAE
+455 WGEDFYVL
-468 AVSSKKEHQF
+468 

>member
-1 MPLLSYNNLRQVSAH
+1 MPLLSLSHIKQVSAH

-31 KVLQFGTGAL
+31 KVLQFGTGVL
-41 LRGLPNYF
+41 LRGLPDYF

-65 VKSTEN
+65 VKSTGN
-71 GDVSSLQ
+71 GDVSSFQ

-96 INENII
+96 VNENII

-107 KIIHANAQWSDVLNS
+107 KILHANTQWSDVLNS
-122 AANPSIQ
+122 AADPSIQ

-142 IEETL
+142 VEEKL
-147 THEPS
+147 THVPS
-152 VSFPGKLTQCLYHR
+152 LSFPGKLTQCLYHR
-166 YVKLGHA
+166 FIKLGHA

-191 ILKKIIEKLI
+191 LLKHIIEKLI
-201 LFNDYPKSFGEWLN
+201 HFNDYPKSFGEWVN
-215 EKVIF
+215 QKVIF
-220 SNTLVDRIVPGK
+220 CNTLVDRIVPGK
-232 LSEEHQQ
+232 LSNEHQQ
-239 MLLEKYG
+239 ILLEKYG

-273 SFSSVN
+273 SLSTVN

-317 VYLAMSDPIF
+317 VFLAMSNPIF
-327 RKYAEELIFDEIIP
+327 RKYAEELIFEEIIP

-381 KLTIRVLPLLKSYLQ
+381 KLTTRVLPLLKSYVQ
-396 TTGISPTKMV
+396 NTGVSPTKMV
-406 ECIREVLHFLL
+406 ECIKEVLHFLL
-417 NNEDT
+417 SNENT
-422 PMDNISKTAITKI
+422 PMDDISKAAINKI
-435 NLSSSSTEEKVKLL
+435 NLSSSSTEEKVKNV
-449 LKEESI
+449 LKEKTI
-455 WGEGFYILWLDAE
+455 WGEDFTQWI
-468 AVSSKKEHQF
+468 KF

>member
-1 MPLLSYNNLRQVSAH
+1 MPLLSLSHIKQVSAH

-31 KVLQFGTGAL
+31 KVLQFGTGVL
-41 LRGLPNYF
+41 LRGLPDYF

-65 VKSTEN
+65 VKSTGN
-71 GDVSSLQ
+71 GDVSSFQ

-96 INENII
+96 VNENII

-107 KIIHANAQWSDVLNS
+107 KILHANTQWSDVLNS
-122 AANPSIQ
+122 AADPSIQ

-142 IEETL
+142 VEEKL
-147 THEPS
+147 THVPS
-152 VSFPGKLTQCLYHR
+152 LSFPGKLTQCLYHR
-166 YVKLGHA
+166 FIKLGHA

-191 ILKKIIEKLI
+191 LLKHIIEKLI
-201 LFNDYPKSFGEWLN
+201 HFNDYPKSFGEWVN
-215 EKVIF
+215 QKVIF
-220 SNTLVDRIVPGK
+220 CNTLVDRIVPGK
-232 LSEEHQQ
+232 LSNEHQQ
-239 MLLEKYG
+239 ILLEKYG

-273 SFSSVN
+273 TFSTVN

-317 VYLAMSDPIF
+317 VFLAMSNPIF
-327 RKYAEELIFDEIIP
+327 RKYAEELIFEEIIP

-381 KLTIRVLPLLKSYLQ
+381 KLTIRVLPLLKWYAQ
-396 TTGISPTKMV
+396 NTGVSPTKMV
-406 ECIREVLHFLL
+406 ECIKEVLHFLL
-417 NNEDT
+417 SNENT
-422 PMDNISKTAITKI
+422 PMDDISKAAINKI
-435 NLSSSSTEEKVKLL
+435 NLLSSSTEEKVKNV
-449 LKEESI
+449 LKEKTM
-455 WGEGFYILWLDAE
+455 WGEDLTQWIKF
-468 AVSSKKEHQF
+468 

>member
-1 MPLLSYNNLRQVSAH
+1 MPLLSLSHIKQVSAH

-31 KVLQFGTGAL
+31 KVLQFGTGVL
-41 LRGLPNYF
+41 LRGLPDYF

-65 VKSTEN
+65 VKSTVN
-71 GDVSSLQ
+71 GDVSSFQ

-96 INENII
+96 VNENII

-107 KIIHANAQWSDVLNS
+107 KILHANTQWSDVLNS
-122 AANPSIQ
+122 AADPSIQ

-142 IEETL
+142 VEEKL
-147 THEPS
+147 THVPS
-152 VSFPGKLTQCLYHR
+152 LSFPGKLTQCLYHR
-166 YVKLGHA
+166 FIKLGHA

-191 ILKKIIEKLI
+191 LLKQIIEKLI
-201 LFNDYPKSFGEWLN
+201 HFNDYPKSFGEWVN
-215 EKVIF
+215 QKVIF
-220 SNTLVDRIVPGK
+220 CNTLVDRIVPGK
-232 LSEEHQQ
+232 LSNEHQEI
-239 MLLEKYG
+239 LLEKYG

-317 VYLAMSDPIF
+317 VFLAMSNPIF
-327 RKYAEELIFDEIIP
+327 RKYAEELIFEEIIP

-381 KLTIRVLPLLKSYLQ
+381 KLTIRVLPLLKLYAQ
-396 TTGISPTKMV
+396 NTGVSPTKMV
-406 ECIREVLHFLL
+406 ECIKEVLHFLL
-417 NNEDT
+417 SNENT
-422 PMDNISKTAITKI
+422 PMDDISKAAINKI
-435 NLSSSSTEEKVKLL
+435 NLSSSSTEEKVKNL
-449 LKEESI
+449 LKEKTM
-455 WGEGFYILWLDAE
+455 WGEDLTQWIKF
-468 AVSSKKEHQF
+468 

>member
-1 MPLLSYNNLRQVSAH
+1 MPLLSLSHIKQVSAH

-31 KVLQFGTGAL
+31 KVLQFGTGVL
-41 LRGLPNYF
+41 LRGLPDYF

-54 QKGIFNGRIVV
+54 QKGVFNGRIVV
-65 VKSTEN
+65 VKSTGN
-71 GDVSSLQ
+71 GDVSSFQ

-107 KIIHANAQWSDVLNS
+107 KILHANTQWPDILNS
-122 AANPSIQ
+122 AADPSIQ

-142 IEETL
+142 VEEKL

-152 VSFPGKLTQCLYHR
+152 ISFPGKLTQCLYHR
-166 YVKLGHA
+166 YIKLGHA
-173 PESKIVVLPTE
+173 PESKIVILPTE

-191 ILKKIIEKLI
+191 ILKNIIEKLI
-201 LFNDYPKSFGEWLN
+201 HFNDYPKSFGEWVN
-215 EKVIF
+215 QMVIF

-232 LSEEHQQ
+232 LSNEDQEIH
-239 MLLEKYG
+239 LEKYG
-246 YTDSN
+246 YTDPN

-262 IEGGQEVRDLL
+262 IEGGQEVHDLL
-273 SFSSVN
+273 TFSTVN

-317 VYLAMSDPIF
+317 VFLAMSDPIF
-327 RKYAEELIFDEIIP
+327 RKYAEELIFEEIIP
-341 SLPAEIKKEDKL
+341 SLPAEIKNEDKL

-381 KLTIRVLPLLKSYLQ
+381 KLTIRVLPLLKSYIQ
-396 TTGISPTKMV
+396 TTGVSPTKMV
-406 ECIREVLHFLL
+406 ECIKEVLRFLL
-417 NNEDT
+417 SNENT
-422 PMDNISKTAITKI
+422 SMDDISKAAINKI
-435 NLSSSSTEEKVKLL
+435 NLSSSSTEEKVKNL
-449 LKEESI
+449 LKDKTI
-455 WGEGFYILWLDAE
+455 WGEDFTQWI
-468 AVSSKKEHQF
+468 KF

>member
-1 MPLLSYNNLRQVSAH
+1 MPILSLSHIKQVSAD

-31 KVLQFGTGAL
+31 KVLQFGTGVL
-41 LRGLPNYF
+41 LRGLPDYF

-54 QKGIFNGRIVV
+54 QKGIFNGRIIV
-65 VKSTEN
+65 VKSTGN
-71 GDVSSLQ
+71 GDVSSFQ

-107 KIIHANAQWSDVLNS
+107 KILQANTQWSDILNY

-142 IEETL
+142 VEEKL

-152 VSFPGKLTQCLYHR
+152 LSFPGKLTQCLYHR
-166 YVKLGHA
+166 YIKLGHA

-191 ILKKIIEKLI
+191 ILKSIIEKLI
-201 LFNDYPKSFGEWLN
+201 HFNNYPISFGEWIN
-215 EKVIF
+215 QKVIF
-220 SNTLVDRIVPGK
+220 CNTLVDRIVPGK
-232 LSEEHQQ
+232 LSNEHQQ
-239 MLLEKYG
+239 ILLEKYG

-262 IEGGQEVRDLL
+262 IESGQEVNELL
-273 SFSSVN
+273 TFSTVN

-317 VYLAMSDPIF
+317 VFLAMNNPMF
-327 RKYAEELIFDEIIP
+327 RKYAEELIFEEIIP
-341 SLPAEIKKEDKL
+341 SLPAEIKNEDKV

-360 DRFSNPNIE
+360 DRFSNPNIA

-381 KLTIRVLPLLKSYLQ
+381 KLNFRVLPLLKSYTQ
-396 TTGISPTKMV
+396 TTGISPKKMV
-406 ECIREVLHFLL
+406 ECIKEVLHFLL

-422 PMDNISKTAITKI
+422 PMDDISKAAINKI
-435 NLSSSSTEEKVKLL
+435 NLSSFSMEDKVKLL
-449 LKEESI
+449 VKEEMI
-455 WGEGFYILWLDAE
+455 WGEDLTQWIKF
-468 AVSSKKEHQF
+468 

>member
-1 MPLLSYNNLRQVSAH
+1 MPLLSLSHIEQILEH
-16 PSLSIPHDAQFQLPD
+16 PSLSIPHDAQFELPD
-31 KVLQFGTGAL
+31 KVLQFGTGVL
-41 LRGLPNYF
+41 LRGLPDYF

-54 QKGIFNGRIVV
+54 QKGVFNGRIVV

-71 GDVSSLQ
+71 GDISSFQ

-107 KIIHANAQWSDVLNS
+107 KILHANNQWSEVLHS

-142 IEETL
+142 VEEKL

-152 VSFPGKLTQCLYHR
+152 ISFPGKLTQCLYHR
-166 YVKLGHA
+166 YIKLGHA

-191 ILKKIIEKLI
+191 ILKSIIEKLI
-201 LFNDYPKSFGEWLN
+201 LFNDYPKSFGEWVN
-215 EKVIF
+215 QKVIF
-220 SNTLVDRIVPGK
+220 CNTLVDRIVPGK
-232 LSEEHQQ
+232 LSNEHQQ
-239 MLLEKYG
+239 ILLEKYG

-262 IEGGQEVRDLL
+262 IEGGQEVHDLL
-273 SFSSVN
+273 TFSTVN

-308 KAIAEGFET
+308 KAITEGFDT

-327 RKYAEELIFDEIIP
+327 RKYAEELIFEEIIP

-381 KLTIRVLPLLKSYLQ
+381 KLTIRVLPLLKSYIQ
-396 TTGISPTKMV
+396 ATGVSPTKMV
-406 ECIREVLHFLL
+406 ECIKEVLHFLL
-417 NNEDT
+417 SNENT
-422 PMDNISKTAITKI
+422 SMDDISKAAINKI
-435 NLSSSSTEEKVKLL
+435 NLSSSSAEEKVKNL
-449 LKEESI
+449 LKDKTI
-455 WGEGFYILWLDAE
+455 WGEDFTQWI
-468 AVSSKKEHQF
+468 KF

>member
-1 MPLLSYNNLRQVSAH
+1 MPLLSLKNVRRVSVH
-16 PSLSIPHDAQFQLPD
+16 PSLSIPYDAQFQLPD
-31 KVLQFGTGAL
+31 KVLQFGTGVL
-41 LRGLPNYF
+41 LRGLPDYF

-54 QKGIFNGRIVV
+54 QKGVFNGRIVV
-65 VKSTEN
+65 VKSTDT
-71 GDVSSLQ
+71 GDISSFQ

-96 INENII
+96 IDEDII

-107 KIIHANAQWSDVLNS
+107 KILQANTQWSEVLNY

-142 IEETL
+142 VEEKL

-152 VSFPGKLTQCLYHR
+152 ISFPGKLTQCLYHR
-166 YVKLGHA
+166 YVKLGHS

-184 LLTDNGF
+184 LLTDNGI

-201 LFNDYPKSFGEWLN
+201 HFNDYPRSFGDWVN

-232 LSEEHQQ
+232 LSNEAQKI
-239 MLLEKYG
+239 LFEKYG

-262 IEGGQEVRDLL
+262 IEGGQEVHDLL
-273 SFSSVN
+273 TFSGAN
-279 EEIKIV
+279 DEIKIV

-317 VYLAMSDPIF
+317 VYLAMSDPKF
-327 RKYAEELIFDEIIP
+327 KKYAEELIFEEILP
-341 SLPAEIKKEDKL
+341 SLPKDIKKEDKL

-381 KLTIRVLPLLKSYLQ
+381 KLTIRVLPLLKSYRQ
-396 TTGISPTKMV
+396 TIGFSPTKMV
-406 ECIREVLHFLL
+406 ECIKEALYFLL

-422 PMDNISKTAITKI
+422 QMDDISKATIKKI

-455 WGEGFYILWLDAE
+455 WGEDFYVL
-468 AVSSKKEHQF
+468 